1 MMAVRVGVD
10 DGSSRGGVPVVVL
23 AAVTVVASAASMS
36 VSGPAPGTLA
46 ISLAFGAFVALGEVL
61 RVGLSGDRSA
71 APLAAAGSLAFAL
84 LTQYEGVDV
93 TYGIAQ
99 VVVVTTLAL
108 AVGSVPHLATGRGP
122 RVEEF
127 ARRVLVTALIAVL
140 FRPLL
145 DAGLLPHQPTPA
157 LAMAMVLVALLGA
170 VADALLA
177 AIVRASRDHAPLRTT
192 FPDELR
198 ALVGMGSAVGATG
211 ILIALATPLMGLWA
225 LPVFAMP
232 LLLTWFAFRR
242 YAGIRR
248 TYSQTIRALARVT
261 EVGGYSETGH
271 ARRVTALSIAVG
283 REMGLSEAQLV
294 DLEYAALLHDIG
306 QLSLP
311 EPIPGGATTMVPAAE
326 QRRIAE
332 LGAAVVRQTGVL
344 DRVAEIVERQADAY
358 RPGRDGEDAGLPL
371 ESRVIRAANAFDD
384 LVGASLESD
393 RRLQALERLH
403 LDTAREF
410 DPRVVAT
417 LSRVVERSLDA
428 VA

>member
-1 MMAVRVGVD
+1 MALTLDAD
-10 DGSSRGGVPVVVL
+10 DAARGGVPVVVL
-23 AAVTVVASAASMS
+23 GAVAVVASAASLS
-36 VSGPAPGTLA
+36 VTGLAPGTVG
-46 ISLAFGAFVALGEVL
+46 ISVAFGAFIAFGEVL

-93 TYGIAQ
+93 TYGVAQ
-99 VVVVTTLAL
+99 VVVVTILAL
-108 AVGSVPHLATGRGP
+108 SVGSVPHFVAGRGP
-122 RVEEF
+122 RADEF
-127 ARRVLVTALIAVL
+127 ARRALVAALIAGL

-145 DAGLLPHQPTPA
+145 DAGLLPHRPTPA
-157 LAMAMVLVALLGA
+157 LALAMVVVALLGA

-177 AIVRASRDHAPLRTT
+177 AVVRGARGHAPVRTT

-198 ALVGMGSAVGATG
+198 ALVGIGTAVAATG

-225 LPVFAMP
+225 LPVFALP

-271 ARRVTALSIAVG
+271 ARRVTALSLAVG

-311 EPIPGGATTMVPAAE
+311 EPIPGGATTMVSPAD

-344 DRVAEIVERQADAY
+344 DRVAGIVERQADPY
-358 RPGRDGEDAGLPL
+358 RPGRDGEDADLLL
-371 ESRVIRAANAFDD
+371 ESRIIRATNAYDD
-384 LVGASLESD
+384 LVGATLESD
-393 RRLQALERLH
+393 RRLQALERLY

-410 DPRVVAT
+410 DPRVVDVLT
-417 LSRVVERSLDA
+417 RVVERSLDA